1 MRSTRVS
8 VLVIIC
14 MVLFLTGFTQ
24 VEQSNRFE
32 VEIRA
37 FDKPYDV
44 INGGVNGILLIKQTD
59 ERNRLGDPKYELL
72 SLDTALKTN
81 WEKEMYINR
90 FWEYRGYDYYD
101 GNYYLLFKYRRR
113 NSRDLKILK
122 LNLINGD
129 TVQYTVRNLVPIQ
142 LTEFEIT
149 ENAAL
154 LGGYFNYN
162 PLVIHYNLTTLKS
175 KVLPAIYQNRTELIQ
190 IKVDDD
196 KNAFVVI
203 VSEKTFDKRNTLA
216 VKTYHSSGEL
226 IGNEKLEPEE
236 DKGLIYGR
244 AAEFDYD
251 ISLLAG
257 TYSTKRG
264 TFSRGLFVARVNTNG
279 EQKINYYNFAD
290 LENFFNY
297 MKAKRRKRIANRI
310 ERKRI
315 NGKKIKFNYRLLVHD
330 IIESEGQFIM
340 IGEAF
345 YPKYHTNSSF
355 ASNYS
360 SYRGQQF
367 YGSYFAGYRYT
378 HAVVIGF
385 DKKGK
390 VLWDNS
396 FEIEDV
402 LTFNLEQFVHIDI
415 KDDHIVLLYLY
426 DNEIRSKIIK
436 RKEVL
441 EGKSFDAIKL
451 SFGDD
456 VLRDTH
462 SEISGL
468 ESWYD
473 DTFYAYG
480 TQQIKNMKDTGV
492 KLNRHVFYINKVK
505 YR

>member
-101 GNYYLLFKYRRR
+101 GNYYLLFKYRRH

-175 KVLPAIYQNRTELIQ
+175 KVLPGIYQHRTELIQ

-196 KNAFVVI
+196 KNSFVVI

-264 TFSRGLFVARVNTNG
+264 AFSRGLFVARVNTNG

-330 IIESEGQFIM
+330 IIESDGQFIM

>member
-1 MRSTRVS
+1 M
-8 VLVIIC
+8 IIC
-14 MVLFLTGFTQ
+14 MGLSLPGFTQ

-32 VEIRA
+32 VEIHA

-44 INGGVNGILLIKQTD
+44 INGGVDGILLVRQTD
-59 ERNRLGDPKYELL
+59 ERNRKGDPRFELL

-90 FWEYRGYDYYD
+90 FWEYRGYDYSD
-101 GNYYLLFKYRRR
+101 GNYFLLFKYHRR

-129 TVQYTVRNLVPIQ
+129 TVHYTIRNLIPIE
-142 LTEFEIT
+142 LTEFEMT
-149 ENAAL
+149 QNAAL

-162 PLVIHYNLTTLKS
+162 PLVIYFNLSTLKS
-175 KVLPAIYQNRTELIQ
+175 KVLPGIYQNRTELIQ

-196 KNAFVVI
+196 KNSFVVI

-216 VKTYHSSGEL
+216 IKTYDSSGEL

-244 AAEFDYD
+244 AAEFDFD

-264 TFSRGLFVARVNTNG
+264 TFSRGLFVATVNTNG

-330 IIESEGQFIM
+330 IIESEGQYIM

-345 YPKYHTNSSF
+345 YPKYNTSSSF
-355 ASNYS
+355 ASSNSVYQ
-360 SYRGQQF
+360 GQSN

-385 DKKGK
+385 DKKGN

-402 LTFNLEQFVHIDI
+402 LSYNLDQFVHADI
-415 KDDHIVLLYLY
+415 KDDHIVLLYMY
-426 DNEIRSKIIK
+426 DNEIRTKIIK

-451 SFGDD
+451 TFEDD
-456 VLRDTH
+456 VLRDTY

-468 ESWYD
+468 EPWYD

-480 TQQIKNMKDTGV
+480 TQQIKNLKDTGV

>member
-1 MRSTRVS
+1 M
-8 VLVIIC
+8 IIC

-101 GNYYLLFKYRRR
+101 GNYYLLFKYRRH

-129 TVQYTVRNLVPIQ
+129 TVHYTVRNLVPIQ

-175 KVLPAIYQNRTELIQ
+175 KVLPGIYQHRTELIQ

-196 KNAFVVI
+196 KNSFVVI

-279 EQKINYYNFAD
+279 
-290 LENFFNY
+290 
-297 MKAKRRKRIANRI
+297 
-310 ERKRI
+310 
-315 NGKKIKFNYRLLVHD
+315 
-330 IIESEGQFIM
+330 
-340 IGEAF
+340 
-345 YPKYHTNSSF
+345 
-355 ASNYS
+355 
-360 SYRGQQF
+360 
-367 YGSYFAGYRYT
+367 
-378 HAVVIGF
+378 
-385 DKKGK
+385 
-390 VLWDNS
+390 
-396 FEIEDV
+396 
-402 LTFNLEQFVHIDI
+402 
-415 KDDHIVLLYLY
+415 
-426 DNEIRSKIIK
+426 
-436 RKEVL
+436 
-441 EGKSFDAIKL
+441 
-451 SFGDD
+451 
-456 VLRDTH
+456 
-462 SEISGL
+462 
-468 ESWYD
+468 
-473 DTFYAYG
+473 
-480 TQQIKNMKDTGV
+480 
-492 KLNRHVFYINKVK
+492 
-505 YR
+505 

>member
-1 MRSTRVS
+1 M
-8 VLVIIC
+8 IIC
-14 MVLFLTGFTQ
+14 MGLSLPGFTQ

-32 VEIRA
+32 VEIHA
-37 FDKPYDV
+37 FDKQYDV
-44 INGGVNGILLIKQTD
+44 INGGVDGILLVRQTD
-59 ERNRLGDPKYELL
+59 ERNRKGDHRFELL

-90 FWEYRGYDYYD
+90 FWEYRGYDYSD
-101 GNYYLLFKYRRR
+101 GNYFLLFKYHRR

-129 TVQYTVRNLVPIQ
+129 TVHYTIRNLIPIE
-142 LTEFEIT
+142 LTEFEMT
-149 ENAAL
+149 QNAAL

-162 PLVIHYNLTTLKS
+162 PLVIYFNLSTLKS
-175 KVLPAIYQNRTELIQ
+175 KVLPGIYQNRTELIQ

-196 KNAFVVI
+196 KNSFVVI

-216 VKTYHSSGEL
+216 IKTYDSSGEL

-244 AAEFDYD
+244 AAEFDFD

-264 TFSRGLFVARVNTNG
+264 TFSRGLFVATVNTNG
-279 EQKINYYNFAD
+279 EQNINYYNFAD

-330 IIESEGQFIM
+330 IIESEGQYIM

-345 YPKYHTNSSF
+345 YPKYNTSSSF
-355 ASNYS
+355 ASSNSVYQ
-360 SYRGQQF
+360 GQSN

-385 DKKGK
+385 DKKGN

-402 LTFNLEQFVHIDI
+402 LSYNLDQFVHADI
-415 KDDHIVLLYLY
+415 KDDHIVLLYMY
-426 DNEIRSKIIK
+426 DNEIRTKIIK

-451 SFGDD
+451 TFEDD
-456 VLRDTH
+456 VLRDTY

-468 ESWYD
+468 EPWYD

-480 TQQIKNMKDTGV
+480 TQQIKNLKDTGV